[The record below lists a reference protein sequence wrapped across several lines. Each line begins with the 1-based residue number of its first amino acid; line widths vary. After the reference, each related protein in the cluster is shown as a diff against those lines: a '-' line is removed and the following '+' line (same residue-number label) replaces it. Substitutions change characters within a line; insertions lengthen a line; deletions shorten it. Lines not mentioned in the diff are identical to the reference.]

1 MIRVTLTGY
10 KAEDNREY
18 YLRSALLAGFF
29 ALLASHR
36 SIYQSMDLEILSKAD
51 IEAEIFT
58 T

>member
-1 MIRVTLTGY
+1 LTGY